1 MNLKDILAIAGYP
14 GLFKFVSQAKNG
26 IVVESL
32 IDKKRMPAY
41 ASAKVSALEDIAIFT
56 ETAEAPLGDIFS
68 KIYEKESGGLA
79 PDAKSSPE
87 ILLAYFTDILPDFDR
102 KRVYAS
108 DIKKVFNW
116 YNILHGLD
124 LLNLPEEV
132 KTDGDVAATT
142 AANVELEATAEN
154 PKPKTAKKP
163 AAKSKK

>member
-1 MNLKDILAIAGYP
+1 MNLKDILAIAGHP

-87 ILLAYFTDILPDFDR
+87 ILLAYFTAILPDFDR

-108 DIKKVFNW
+108 DIKKVFSW
-116 YNILHGLD
+116 YNILHGLN

-132 KTDGDVAATT
+132 KTDGDASSS
-142 AANVELEATAEN
+142 ANEGHQTIGEDT
-154 PKPKTAKKP
+154 KPKTAKKP
-163 AAKSKK
+163 AAKAKK